1 MMQMSKLKEL
11 GMQQEVVMVE
21 KPKEI
26 KQETK
31 QEVTKQEPQGIDSLP
46 GVGAATAE
54 KLREAGFDSLMSLAV
69 ASPAELVEVCAIG
82 ESVAKRIINIAR
94 SKLDMGFETG
104 IDLLKRRQDV
114 IRLSTGSKAFD
125 TMIAGGFET
134 GGISEVYGE
143 FGSSKSQIAHVLAV
157 RTQLP
162 TDKGGSNGSVIFI
175 DGESTFRPE
184 RIKQIAEA
192 LKVDPV
198 EALKNISVARAFN
211 SDHQML
217 IAEKAEDLIKQK
229 MATDRPVRLVVVD
242 SLTSHFRADF
252 VGRGQLADRQQ
263 KLNKHMHV
271 LMKLASQYN
280 LCVYVTN
287 QVMAKPDTFF
297 GDPTAAI
304 GGHIVG
310 HNCLA
315 AGTLVQLP
323 DGRIKKI
330 EEMFEEGQV
339 SSIDLAK
346 TLHSQQTTVGTI
358 VVKKKD
364 KAYNIQTTHR
374 IRSSGEH
381 RFFTV
386 ENFAIKEVRAKHLNK
401 GQFIAHGFNLALEGQ
416 VQKLPSI
423 AQEQLVS
430 MTSKGT
436 QLILNTFSD
445 KNLTRSDLCEHLAIT
460 PRQLRRV
467 LHQHYPTNKEN
478 VDLLIQQGV
487 PAELSAHVN
496 KVFTHKHK
504 DLVLPEH
511 LTVELAQL
519 LGYFLGDGCLEERSV
534 RFKDERLDVLEAYRQ
549 LSYGLFQVDGK
560 IRKIKDKNCYELSL
574 NSVAIRELFSQLSEQ
589 LFDYIGKSPKA
600 HIAAFVRGF
609 FDADGSI
616 DEKTGVVSAA
626 QRDDETAIT
635 VQLFLDRLGIR
646 SNIRKYTHKGNPINQ
661 LAIKDNRAIWK
672 FNELVGFTAED
683 KQRKLQ
689 HKLDSMVSALVLTPV
704 RRTEINYLLR
714 SLDVYPSKVL
724 QSRNYEYVGE
734 HELRKVVDFLMQFDK
749 HTTESREK
757 LNFLIQLMDSELAWE
772 KVSKITVEAT
782 DEWFYD
788 FSADKLHN
796 YIANGFCLHNSQTRI
811 YLRKGKKG
819 TRVGKLVDSPYLP
832 DAECIFRITDAGL
845 EDVEE

>member
-1 MMQMSKLKEL
+1 MSKLKVL

-21 KPKEI
+21 KPKET
-26 KQETK
+26 KQETS
-31 QEVTKQEPQGIDSLP
+31 TKSEPQSIDTLP

-54 KLREAGFDSLMSLAV
+54 KLREAGFDTLMSLAV

-82 ESVAKRIINIAR
+82 ESVAKRIINVAR

-104 IDLLKRRQDV
+104 IDLLKRRQEV

-125 TMIAGGFET
+125 AMIAGGFET
-134 GGISEVYGE
+134 GAISEAYGE
-143 FGSSKSQIAHVLAV
+143 FASSKSQIAHVLAV

-162 TDKGGSNGSVIFI
+162 VERGGANGSVIFI

-184 RIKQIAEA
+184 RIKQMAEA
-192 LKVDPV
+192 LKLDPL
-198 EALKNISVARAFN
+198 ETLKNISVARAFN

-229 MATDRPVRLVVVD
+229 MTSDRPVRLIVVD

-263 KLNKHMHV
+263 KLNKHMHT

-280 LCVYVTN
+280 VCVYVTN

-304 GGHIVG
+304 GGNIVG

-323 DGRIKKI
+323 DGRIRKI
-330 EEMFEEGQV
+330 EEMFDEGQV
-339 SSIDLAK
+339 SSIDLEK
-346 TLHSQQTTVGTI
+346 TLHSQQTTVGTV

-364 KAYNIQTTHR
+364 KAYNIQTNHR

-386 ENFAIKEVRAKHLNK
+386 ENFAIKEIRAKNLNK

-423 AQEQLVS
+423 AQEQLISV
-430 MTSKGT
+430 TPQGA
-436 QLILNTFSD
+436 QLILKTLSANNITQ
-445 KNLTRSDLCEHLAIT
+445 NDLCENLAIT

-467 LHQHYPTNKEN
+467 LHQHYPTNKKN
-478 VDLLIQQGV
+478 VDLLIKQGV
-487 PAELSAHVN
+487 PAELSAN
-496 KVFTHKHK
+496 TRNVFTHKHK
-504 DLVLPEH
+504 DLVIPEY
-511 LTVELAQL
+511 LTIELAQL
-519 LGYFLGDGCLEERSV
+519 LGYFLGDGCLEERSL
-534 RFKDERLDVLEAYRQ
+534 RFKDERLEVLESYRRLAYQ
-549 LSYGLFQVDGK
+549 LFHVGGK
-560 IRKIKDKNCYELSL
+560 MRKIKDKNCYELSL

-589 LFDYIGKSPKA
+589 LFDYIGKSPKT
-600 HIAAFVRGF
+600 HIASFVRGF

-616 DEKTGVVSAA
+616 DEATGMISAS

-646 SNIRKYTHKGNPINQ
+646 SKIRKYLHNGNPINQ
-661 LAIKDNRAIWK
+661 LGIKDNRAIWK

-689 HKLDSMVSALVLTPV
+689 QKLDSMVSAMVLTPV
-704 RRTEINYLLR
+704 RRTEVNDLLR

-724 QSRNYEYVGE
+724 RPKSYEYVGE
-734 HELRKVVDFLMQFDK
+734 RELRKVIDFLMQFDE

-757 LNFLIQLMDSELAWE
+757 LNFLIQLLNSELAWE

-819 TRVGKLVDSPYLP
+819 TRVGKLVDSPYLA